1 MEKGFDTEKYL
12 REQTRAILERVKKF
26 DKKLY
31 LEFGGKLCYDYHAA
45 RVLPGYEPDT
55 KMRLLKKLKDIEIVY
70 CISAK
75 DIQNRRIRMDFRLA
89 YDNQALKDL
98 NDLNDNGLN
107 ISAFV
112 ITCFENEVTAQ
123 NFKRKLENRGNKVYV
138 HYNIKEYP
146 YNTGLIVSD
155 DGYGKQ
161 QYVKTRKPIVVVT
174 GAGGG
179 SGKMSFCLS
188 QVYHEQKRGINSGFA
203 KFETFPVWDL
213 PIGHPVNIAYEAATA
228 DQGDI
233 NMIDPFCLT
242 IYKKIAVNY
251 NRDIE
256 NFSIM
261 KKIINSFPRKDNFIN
276 SYNSPTEM
284 GVNRASSGITDDKI
298 VREAAKQEIIR
309 RYFWYKH
316 QLVEGIGSQKT
327 IERVKIL
334 MQKAD
339 VKIKDRKIVEAA
351 RKAAMDAEKEKKGNR
366 NVFCGAAIQLNN
378 KKIVTGKNS
387 PLMHAESAA
396 ILNTLKVL
404 ADIPDNIDLLSP
416 KVINSVG
423 FLKNSILNRRSE
435 SLNVNEMMIA
445 LAISSATNPMAKLA
459 VNMLK
464 KLRNCDMHTTHLLK
478 KGDEE
483 GLIRLGMIVTTDANF
498 VITYNH

>member
-55 KMRLLKKLKDIEIVY
+55 KMKLLKKLKDIEIIY

-75 DIQNRRIRMDFRLA
+75 DIQNRRIRRDFRLT

-123 NFKRKLENRGNKVYV
+123 NFKRKLENLGNKVYV
-138 HYNIKEYP
+138 QYNINKYP
-146 YNTGLIVSD
+146 HNINLVVSD
-155 DGYGKQ
+155 EGYGRQ
-161 QYVKTRKPIVVVT
+161 PYVETKKPIVIVT

-188 QVYHEQKRGINSGFA
+188 QIYHKQKNGINSGFA

-213 PIGHPVNIAYEAATA
+213 PLNHPVNIAYEAATA

-233 NMIDPFCLT
+233 NMIDPFYLNT
-242 IYKKIAVNY
+242 HKKRAVNY

-261 KKIINSFPRKDNFIN
+261 KKIINSFPSKDNFIN

-284 GVNRASSGITDDKI
+284 GVNRASRGIINDKI
-298 VREAAKQEIIR
+298 VREAARQEVIR

-316 QLVEGIGSQKT
+316 QLVEGIGNQNI

-339 VKIKDRKIVEAA
+339 VKIKDRKIVGAA
-351 RKAAMDAEKEKKGNR
+351 RKAALDAEKEKKGNR

-396 ILNTLKVL
+396 ILNAIKIL
-404 ADIPDNIDLLSP
+404 ADIPDNIDLLSLE
-416 KVINSVG
+416 VINNIK
-423 FLKNSILNRRSE
+423 FLKKNILNRRSE
-435 SLNVNEMMIA
+435 NLNVEETMIA

-459 VNMLK
+459 VKMLK
-464 KLRNCDMHTTHLLK
+464 KLRNCEMHTTHLLK
-478 KGDEE
+478 KDDEE
-483 GLIRLGMIVTTDANF
+483 GFIKLGMIVTTDARF
-498 VITYNH
+498 ILTS